1 MAAMED
7 TMKSHVH
14 KFRLECSIVNG
25 HCHRLLG
32 YAGSMLGLERLHFHF
47 YYGVSSYMDHTHYF
61 CGITGFPVKTENGHI
76 HRMEGLLESNSRH
89 EHKYKG
95 YTSED
100 ISYIGSSQIISFV
113 R

>member
-1 MAAMED
+1 
-7 TMKSHVH
+7 MKSHVH

-25 HCHRLLG
+25 HYHRLLG

>member
-1 MAAMED
+1 
-7 TMKSHVH
+7 MKSHVH

-25 HCHRLLG
+25 HYHRLLG

-61 CGITGFPVKTENGHI
+61 CGITGFPVKMENGHI